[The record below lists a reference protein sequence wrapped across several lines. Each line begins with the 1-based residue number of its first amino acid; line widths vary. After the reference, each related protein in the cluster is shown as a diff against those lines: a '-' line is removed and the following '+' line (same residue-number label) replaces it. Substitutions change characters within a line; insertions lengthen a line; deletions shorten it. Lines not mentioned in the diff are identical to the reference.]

1 MCQRR
6 AVSDA
11 PPEHDASAPATP
23 SVEGPRSFI
32 RRVLGFLARNAY
44 LALLVGAAMV
54 LTRVVDFEAPDQ
66 VRSDSAAQADLV
78 GDAPQQEF
86 STDLGSAQAVQV
98 RATVRRFSDPSTP
111 VGTPDPEV
119 DDQAQVLSQP
129 VVTTILGMNATVDQ
143 TIRLEDGA
151 LQVDLVV
158 HATPRLEERPKKG
171 KAPKLTLEHEISVT
185 SRRTQWWSKRETRRV
200 HIDSRGTLLDV
211 EDHGYRLVFAV
222 DDHLFALDLELN
234 RPYG

>member
-1 MCQRR
+1 MHGRI
-6 AVSDA
+6 VSDA
-11 PPEHDASAPATP
+11 PPEHDAGRPVTP
-23 SVEGPRSFI
+23 PPSGGEGLG
-32 RRVLGFLARNAY
+32 RRILGFFVRNAY
-44 LALLVGAAMV
+44 LALLVGAVMV
-54 LTRVVDFEAPDQ
+54 LTRVVDFEAPAQ
-66 VRSDSAAQADLV
+66 VRNDAAAQADLV

-98 RATVRRFSDPSTP
+98 RATVRRYSDPATP
-111 VGTPDPEV
+111 VAAPDPEV
-119 DDQAQVLSQP
+119 DDRAQVLSQP

-171 KAPKLTLEHEISVT
+171 KAPRLTLEHEISVT
-185 SRRTQWWSKRETRRV
+185 SRRTEWWSKRERKRI

-211 EDHGYRLVFAV
+211 EDQGYRLVFTV

>member
-1 MCQRR
+1 MHGLL
-6 AVSDA
+6 VSDA
-11 PPEHDASAPATP
+11 HPEHGAGDPVLPPP
-23 SVEGPRSFI
+23 SGGQGLG
-32 RRVLGFLARNAY
+32 RRVLGFFIRNAY
-44 LALLVGAAMV
+44 LALLVGAVMV

-66 VRSDSAAQADLV
+66 VRSDSAAQADLI

-98 RATVRRFSDPSTP
+98 RATVRRYGDTSTP
-111 VGTPDPEV
+111 VGPPDPEI
-119 DDQAQVLSQP
+119 DDRAQVLSQP

-158 HATPRLEERPKKG
+158 HATPRLEEQTRKG
-171 KAPKLTLEHEISVT
+171 KAPKLTLEHEISVS
-185 SRRTQWWSKRETRRV
+185 SRRTEWWSKRERERI

-211 EDHGYRLVFAV
+211 EDKGYRLVFTV